1 MQARGVS
8 PPLLGSRD
16 QRTPCHPPIRGQRSQ
31 VASGKAPA
39 LRPQACGVLVAPSS
53 SASSGGGGGDHQRTI
68 SCDGL
73 VGNVATS
80 GAVSCGSRALPRIHP
95 CMAPTHHTGHLYG
108 KRMMSC
114 AAPDTQ
120 HCISQWAAAHVHWP
134 ITPLSTPMPES
145 RGAPSSLWHTEAAGT
160 RLLPWNRPLAGRGPK
175 LPRARLAM
183 GRSVWPALPL
193 SSSCAFTLHSQW
205 STPTAYGPVH
215 REATHLSQRHM
226 EHPAPAG
233 TTPTRRIIGRGM
245 SPRLNTSDGLCQCTW
260 PVPTFWLAHP
270 KSAL

>member
-8 PPLLGSRD
+8 PPLMGGRD
-16 QRTPCHPPIRGQRSQ
+16 QRSPCHPPIRGQRSQ

-53 SASSGGGGGDHQRTI
+53 SASSGGGGGDHQRTR

-108 KRMMSC
+108 KRMLSC
-114 AAPDTQ
+114 AAPATQ

-134 ITPLSTPMPES
+134 NTPHCQLPCQSPE
-145 RGAPSSLWHTEAAGT
+145 
-160 RLLPWNRPLAGRGPK
+160 
-175 LPRARLAM
+175 
-183 GRSVWPALPL
+183 
-193 SSSCAFTLHSQW
+193 
-205 STPTAYGPVH
+205 
-215 REATHLSQRHM
+215 
-226 EHPAPAG
+226 EHPAPSG
-233 TTPTRRIIGRGM
+233 TL
-245 SPRLNTSDGLCQCTW
+245 RLPEPACCPGTGLWRAEVLNCHGHDLQWGGLCGQHC
-260 PVPTFWLAHP
+260 H
-270 KSAL
+270 